1 MFIVFKADM
10 LKMDFFAVK
19 KRSLLM
25 CLSDLY
31 KIFTELSTVSDTRD
45 EHRTFP
51 MDKFLESYG
60 KEHVSIL
67 PMKNETVILSK
78 VFVQLK
84 SSMLIPEKINIS
96 S

>member
-1 MFIVFKADM
+1 MY
-10 LKMDFFAVK
+10 
-19 KRSLLM
+19 
-25 CLSDLY
+25 LSDLH
-31 KIFTELSTVSDTRD
+31 KIFTELSTVSDTRN

-67 PMKNETVILSK
+67 GMKNETVILSK

-84 SSMLIPEKINIS
+84 SSMLIPETFI
-96 S
+96 